1 MSSIIIIC
9 RLLDLV
15 ISLCLVLD
23 VYHPSQSGNIYKL
36 DSYKILT
43 CMYDNDVSKL
53 YPFCARLNK
62 CHTLHPYSQPHLL
75 PSLLAPNFNFLCAY
89 HTNIF
94 RNLISHHTSYII
106 LHSPMLHIHLIILFP
121 KFGCYKLHP
130 LLPPLTI
137 ISCSE
142 LHAIHRIPALYL
154 LWSCSTTYLYPHV
167 PPPHIPIPTTC
178 SW

>member
-1 MSSIIIIC
+1 M
-9 RLLDLV
+9 

-43 CMYDNDVSKL
+43 FMYGNDVSKL
-53 YPFCARLNK
+53 YPICACLNK

-94 RNLISHHTSYII
+94 LNLISHHTSYII

-137 ISCSE
+137 ISCYE